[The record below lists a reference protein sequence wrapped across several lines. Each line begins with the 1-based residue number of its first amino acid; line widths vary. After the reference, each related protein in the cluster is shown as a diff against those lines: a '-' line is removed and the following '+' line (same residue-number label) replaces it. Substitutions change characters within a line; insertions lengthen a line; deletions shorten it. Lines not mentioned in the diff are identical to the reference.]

1 MALYWSAL
9 PVGAAS
15 GILDAVLKHFLS
27 SVVPEYVPSTFLV
40 LAINAPTISRRVAS
54 LIPSWA
60 KGRLFASRTVLKYK
74 TRILSTRNSFGE
86 AWWSR
91 T

>member
-1 MALYWSAL
+1 MLYSRKICGGFLLAQARVASGTSIRTMALYWSAL

-15 GILDAVLKHFLS
+15 GIFDAVLKHFLS

-54 LIPSWA
+54 P
-60 KGRLFASRTVLKYK
+60 
-74 TRILSTRNSFGE
+74 ILQIK
-86 AWWSR
+86 
-91 T
+91 